1 MNFTDLFVLHPS
13 HGYILQILFAELLFF
28 PFFKRR
34 KHFVLRAVFSF
45 AFYVVCS
52 IRLTNLLNQ
61 VIKGLSSITI
71 FLLSFLGLIF
81 CFENKVKDLLF
92 CCVGAQL
99 IQNLSHNIENL
110 IYLPLKN
117 QINTLGWFFLSASVR
132 LVLYGLCFFMI
143 YRFSD
148 LSKGVNLSGGGV
160 FPIAV
165 FSARFCYLLQF
176 LLQVYEID
184 GLWVTRLPLGF
195 CDIISLRLQF
205 GLLGYKNKVD
215 ENIYL
220 ERFINQS
227 NKYYESVKNNI
238 DVLNRKA
245 HDLKHFIND
254 FKERGNRSEE
264 ELRELEKT
272 VNEYECSPKTGNKA
286 LDTVLSEKTY
296 ICNNQNIPFYIRVK
310 EDLLGF
316 LRIGDLTS
324 LFGNLLDNAIEY
336 EEKVEDVKQ
345 RFILL
350 KICRKGHI
358 ISVHIENYC
367 NTSVQF
373 KDGLP
378 LSTKGDNRYHGFGV
392 KSICYIVKK
401 YNGNIRFYK
410 ENDIY
415 NADIIFPVPEED
427 NVTA

>member
-148 LSKGVNLSGGGV
+148 LSKGVNFREEV
-160 FPIAV
+160 FFQLP
-165 FSARFCYLLQF
+165 FS
-176 LLQVYEID
+176 
-184 GLWVTRLPLGF
+184 
-195 CDIISLRLQF
+195 
-205 GLLGYKNKVD
+205 LLGSAT
-215 ENIYL
+215 
-220 ERFINQS
+220 FFS
-227 NKYYESVKNNI
+227 SFFKYMKSM
-238 DVLNRKA
+238 A
-245 HDLKHFIND
+245 
-254 FKERGNRSEE
+254 S
-264 ELRELEKT
+264 
-272 VNEYECSPKTGNKA
+272 
-286 LDTVLSEKTY
+286 
-296 ICNNQNIPFYIRVK
+296 
-310 EDLLGF
+310 
-316 LRIGDLTS
+316 
-324 LFGNLLDNAIEY
+324 
-336 EEKVEDVKQ
+336 
-345 RFILL
+345 
-350 KICRKGHI
+350 
-358 ISVHIENYC
+358 
-367 NTSVQF
+367 
-373 KDGLP
+373 GLP
-378 LSTKGDNRYHGFGV
+378 VFRLCSVTLSL
-392 KSICYIVKK
+392 
-401 YNGNIRFYK
+401 
-410 ENDIY
+410 
-415 NADIIFPVPEED
+415 
-427 NVTA
+427 

>member
-165 FSARFCYLLQF
+165 FSARFCSLLLF

-184 GLWVTRLPLGF
+184 GLWVTRLPLVF